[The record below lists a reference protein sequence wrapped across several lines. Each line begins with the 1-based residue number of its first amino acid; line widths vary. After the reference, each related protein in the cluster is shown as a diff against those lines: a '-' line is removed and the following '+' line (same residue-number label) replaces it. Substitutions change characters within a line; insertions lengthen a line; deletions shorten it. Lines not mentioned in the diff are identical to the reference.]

1 MTVRTIAAI
10 ADSDSYLKYAVHFL
24 DQLKDWRR
32 QVVVVRS
39 HLIPTSVQ
47 TRAALAGT
55 FLEGRPPA
63 VVPVRK
69 LSTNL
74 NPMPDVVLVAAT
86 GPIAREVLI
95 HFASLKNRP
104 ALITALPGIAFPAT
118 SRALGFRELSDT
130 FMVHS
135 LAEADAFAILGEKMS
150 LDGITPRAVLPN
162 GSFDSGFASHSS
174 FGGNGFGGGTYDG
187 GAYDAGAAGNAEAD
201 EDAEAVEEAGLD
213 PERPAIDEPDPADA
227 PEIVKAAQEQG
238 HAPTPPLEEEN
249 ILPPSFAV
257 GRLPMLSHHEPPE
270 PDMTSV
276 NRIVFAPQAKMPF
289 KQFQRLEILKALAET
304 KRKHPEVEV
313 IVKLRALRGEPQTHI
328 ERFPYDYLWEN
339 YCAETGEDQSLLDF
353 QTGSLAERLTPG
365 SALVTVSSTAAVE
378 AIDRGLRVGII
389 SDFGVTK
396 KLLNAMFSESGLLMT
411 LEEMQ
416 DLNIPHANQQWLRR
430 NYFHTPED
438 VKAAHRRDME
448 HELAALADAARK
460 GYLDVSAAAMAR
472 ARTRAWRA
480 RLKTALPAPVWKA
493 ARNVRNAVRA

>member
-39 HLIPTSVQ
+39 HVIPTSVQ

-69 LSTNL
+69 LSANL

-118 SRALGFRELSDT
+118 SRALGYRELADT

-135 LAEADAFAILGEKMS
+135 LAEADTFAILGEKMS
-150 LDGITPRAVLPN
+150 LDGITPRTILPS
-162 GSFDSGFASHSS
+162 GSSFDSTL
-174 FGGNGFGGGTYDG
+174 GTNDLSEH
-187 GAYDAGAAGNAEAD
+187 D
-201 EDAEAVEEAGLD
+201 DAETNAPGDDYLD
-213 PERPAIDEPDPADA
+213 PERPALDEPDPADA
-227 PEIVKAAQEQG
+227 PEIVKAAQERG
-238 HAPTPPLEEEN
+238 ETPAPPLEEEN

-270 PDMTSV
+270 PDETPV
-276 NRIVFAPQAKMPF
+276 TRIVFAPQAKMPF
-289 KQFQRLEILKALAET
+289 EESERLDILKALAET

-328 ERFPYDYLWEN
+328 ERFPYDYLWEK
-339 YCAETGEDQSLLDF
+339 YCAETGENERLLDF
-353 QTGSLAERLTPG
+353 QTGPLAERLTPG
-365 SALVTVSSTAAVE
+365 TALVTVSSTAAIE
-378 AIDRGLRVGII
+378 AIDLGLRVGII
-389 SDFGVTK
+389 SDFGVTE

-416 DLNIPHANQQWLRR
+416 ELDIPHANQQWLRR

-438 VKAAHRRDME
+438 VVAAHRRNMDQ
-448 HELAALADAARK
+448 ELVALADAARK
-460 GYLDVSAAAMAR
+460 GYLDLSAAAMAR

-493 ARNVRNAVRA
+493 ARNVRNALRT

>member
-39 HLIPTSVQ
+39 HVIPTSVQ

-69 LSTNL
+69 LSANL
-74 NPMPDVVLVAAT
+74 NPMPDVVLIAAT

-118 SRALGFRELSDT
+118 SRALGYRELADT

-135 LAEADAFAILGEKMS
+135 LAEADTFAILGEKMS
-150 LDGITPRAVLPN
+150 LDGITPRAILPS
-162 GSFDSGFASHSS
+162 GSSFDDIRTTTFDDASASDADA
-174 FGGNGFGGGTYDG
+174 T
-187 GAYDAGAAGNAEAD
+187 GAD
-201 EDAEAVEEAGLD
+201 GLD

-227 PEIVKAAQEQG
+227 PEIVKAAQERG
-238 HAPTPPLEEEN
+238 ETPAPPLEEEI

-257 GRLPMLSHHEPPE
+257 GRLPMLNHHEPPA
-270 PDMTSV
+270 PDETPV
-276 NRIVFAPQAKMPF
+276 TRIVFAPQAKMPF
-289 KQFQRLEILKALAET
+289 EESERLEILKALAET
-304 KRKHPEVEV
+304 KRQHPDVEV

-328 ERFPYDYLWEN
+328 ERFPYDYLWEK
-339 YCAETGEDQSLLDF
+339 YCAETGENEHLLDF

-365 SALVTVSSTAAVE
+365 TALVTVSSTAAIE
-378 AIDRGLRVGII
+378 AIDLGLRVGII
-389 SDFGVTK
+389 SDFGVTE
-396 KLLNAMFSESGLLMT
+396 KLLNAMFSESGLLMA
-411 LEEMQ
+411 LDEMQ
-416 DLNIPHANQQWLRR
+416 DLDIPHANQQWLRR
-430 NYFHTPED
+430 NYFHTPDD
-438 VKAAHRRDME
+438 VAAAHRRDME
-448 HELAALADAARK
+448 HELVSLADASRK
-460 GYLDVSAAAMAR
+460 GYLDVSATAMAR

-480 RLKTALPAPVWKA
+480 RLKTALPAPVLKV
-493 ARNVRNAVRA
+493 ARNVRNAVRT

>member
-39 HLIPTSVQ
+39 HVIPTSVQ

-69 LSTNL
+69 LSANL
-74 NPMPDVVLVAAT
+74 NPMPDVVLIAAT

-118 SRALGFRELSDT
+118 SRALGYRELADT

-135 LAEADAFAILGEKMS
+135 LAEADTFAILGEKMS
-150 LDGITPRAVLPN
+150 LDGITPRAILPS
-162 GSFDSGFASHSS
+162 GSSFDDIRTTTFDDASASDADA
-174 FGGNGFGGGTYDG
+174 T
-187 GAYDAGAAGNAEAD
+187 GAD
-201 EDAEAVEEAGLD
+201 GLD

-227 PEIVKAAQEQG
+227 PEIVKAAQERG
-238 HAPTPPLEEEN
+238 ETPAPPLEEEI

-257 GRLPMLSHHEPPE
+257 GRLPMLNHHEPPA
-270 PDMTSV
+270 PDETPV

-289 KQFQRLEILKALAET
+289 EESERLEILKALAET
-304 KRKHPEVEV
+304 KRKHPDVEV

-328 ERFPYDYLWEN
+328 ERFPYDYLWEK
-339 YCAETGEDQSLLDF
+339 YCAETGENEHLLDF

-365 SALVTVSSTAAVE
+365 TALVTVSSTAAIE

-389 SDFGVTK
+389 SDFGVTE
-396 KLLNAMFSESGLLMT
+396 KLLNAMFSESGLLMA
-411 LEEMQ
+411 LEQMQ
-416 DLNIPHANQQWLRR
+416 DLDIPHANQQWLRR
-430 NYFHTPED
+430 NYFHTPDD
-438 VKAAHRRDME
+438 VAAAHRRNME
-448 HELAALADAARK
+448 HELVSLADASRK
-460 GYLDVSAAAMAR
+460 GYLDVSATAMAR

-480 RLKTALPAPVWKA
+480 RLKTALPAPVLKV
-493 ARNVRNAVRA
+493 ARNVRNAVRT

>member
-39 HLIPTSVQ
+39 HVIPTSVQ

-118 SRALGFRELSDT
+118 SRALGYRELADT

-135 LAEADAFAILGEKMS
+135 LAEADTFAILGEKMS
-150 LDGITPRAVLPN
+150 LDGITPRAILPS
-162 GSFDSGFASHSS
+162 GSSFDDIRTTTFDDASASDADA
-174 FGGNGFGGGTYDG
+174 T
-187 GAYDAGAAGNAEAD
+187 GAD
-201 EDAEAVEEAGLD
+201 GLD

-227 PEIVKAAQEQG
+227 PEIVKAAQERG
-238 HAPTPPLEEEN
+238 ETPAPPLEEEI

-257 GRLPMLSHHEPPE
+257 GRLPMLNHHEPPA
-270 PDMTSV
+270 PDETPV

-289 KQFQRLEILKALAET
+289 EESERLEILKALAET
-304 KRKHPEVEV
+304 KRKHPDVEV

-328 ERFPYDYLWEN
+328 ERFPYDYLWEK
-339 YCAETGEDQSLLDF
+339 YCAETGENEHLLDF

-365 SALVTVSSTAAVE
+365 TALVTVSSTAAIE
-378 AIDRGLRVGII
+378 AIDLGLRVGII
-389 SDFGVTK
+389 SDFGVTE
-396 KLLNAMFSESGLLMT
+396 KLLNAMFSESGLLMA
-411 LEEMQ
+411 LDEMQ
-416 DLNIPHANQQWLRR
+416 DLDIPHANQQWLRR
-430 NYFHTPED
+430 NYFHTPDD
-438 VKAAHRRDME
+438 VAAAHRRDME
-448 HELAALADAARK
+448 HELVSLADASRK
-460 GYLDVSAAAMAR
+460 GYLDVSATAMAR

-480 RLKTALPAPVWKA
+480 RLKTALPAPVLKV
-493 ARNVRNAVRA
+493 ARNVRNAVRT

>member
-39 HLIPTSVQ
+39 HVIPTSVQ
-47 TRAALAGT
+47 TRSALAGT

-118 SRALGFRELSDT
+118 SRALGYRELADT

-135 LAEADAFAILGEKMS
+135 LAEADTFAILGEKMS
-150 LDGITPRAVLPN
+150 LDGITPRAILPS
-162 GSFDSGFASHSS
+162 GSSFDDIRTTTFDDASASDADA
-174 FGGNGFGGGTYDG
+174 T
-187 GAYDAGAAGNAEAD
+187 GAD
-201 EDAEAVEEAGLD
+201 GLD

-227 PEIVKAAQEQG
+227 PEIVKAAQERG
-238 HAPTPPLEEEN
+238 ETPAPPLEEEI

-257 GRLPMLSHHEPPE
+257 GRLPMLNHHEPPA
-270 PDMTSV
+270 PDETPV

-289 KQFQRLEILKALAET
+289 EESERLEILKALAET
-304 KRKHPEVEV
+304 KRKHPDVEV

-328 ERFPYDYLWEN
+328 ERFPYDYLWEK
-339 YCAETGEDQSLLDF
+339 YCAETGENEHLLDF

-365 SALVTVSSTAAVE
+365 TALVTVSSTAAIE
-378 AIDRGLRVGII
+378 AIDLGLRVGII
-389 SDFGVTK
+389 SDFGVTE
-396 KLLNAMFSESGLLMT
+396 KLLNAMFSESGLLMA
-411 LEEMQ
+411 LDEMQ
-416 DLNIPHANQQWLRR
+416 ELDIPHANQQWLRR

-438 VKAAHRRDME
+438 VAAAHRRDME
-448 HELAALADAARK
+448 HELVSLADASRK
-460 GYLDVSAAAMAR
+460 GYLDVSATAMAR

-480 RLKTALPAPVWKA
+480 RLKTALPAPVLKV
-493 ARNVRNAVRA
+493 ARNVRNAVRT

>member
-39 HLIPTSVQ
+39 HVIPTSVQ

-69 LSTNL
+69 LSANL
-74 NPMPDVVLVAAT
+74 NPMPDVVLIAAT

-118 SRALGFRELSDT
+118 SRALGYRELADT

-135 LAEADAFAILGEKMS
+135 LAEADTFAILGEKMS
-150 LDGITPRAVLPN
+150 LDGITPRAILPS
-162 GSFDSGFASHSS
+162 GSSFDDIRTTTFDDASASDADA
-174 FGGNGFGGGTYDG
+174 T
-187 GAYDAGAAGNAEAD
+187 GAD
-201 EDAEAVEEAGLD
+201 GLD

-227 PEIVKAAQEQG
+227 PEIVKAAQERG
-238 HAPTPPLEEEN
+238 ETPAPPLEEEI

-257 GRLPMLSHHEPPE
+257 GRLPMLNHHEPPA
-270 PDMTSV
+270 PDETPV

-289 KQFQRLEILKALAET
+289 EESERLEILKALAET
-304 KRKHPEVEV
+304 KRKHPDIEV

-328 ERFPYDYLWEN
+328 ERFPYDYLWEK
-339 YCAETGEDQSLLDF
+339 YCAETGENEHLLDF

-365 SALVTVSSTAAVE
+365 AALVTVSSTAAIE
-378 AIDRGLRVGII
+378 AIDLGLRVGII
-389 SDFGVTK
+389 SDFGVTE
-396 KLLNAMFSESGLLMT
+396 KLLNAMFSESGLLMA
-411 LEEMQ
+411 LDEMQ
-416 DLNIPHANQQWLRR
+416 DLDIPHANQQWLRR

-438 VKAAHRRDME
+438 VVAAHRRDME
-448 HELAALADAARK
+448 HELVALADAARK

-493 ARNVRNAVRA
+493 ARNVRNAVRT

>member
-39 HLIPTSVQ
+39 HVIPTSVQ

-118 SRALGFRELSDT
+118 SRALGYRELADT

-135 LAEADAFAILGEKMS
+135 LAEADTFAILGEKMS
-150 LDGITPRAVLPN
+150 LDGITPRAILPS
-162 GSFDSGFASHSS
+162 GSSFDDIRTTTFDDASAS
-174 FGGNGFGGGTYDG
+174 
-187 GAYDAGAAGNAEAD
+187 DAD
-201 EDAEAVEEAGLD
+201 GLD

-227 PEIVKAAQEQG
+227 PEIVKAAQERG
-238 HAPTPPLEEEN
+238 ETPAPPLEEEI

-257 GRLPMLSHHEPPE
+257 GRLPMLNHHEPPA
-270 PDMTSV
+270 PDETPV

-289 KQFQRLEILKALAET
+289 EESERLEILKALAKT
-304 KRKHPEVEV
+304 KRKHPDVEV

-328 ERFPYDYLWEN
+328 ERFPYDYLWEK
-339 YCAETGEDQSLLDF
+339 YCAETGENEHLLDF

-365 SALVTVSSTAAVE
+365 TALVTVSSTAAIE
-378 AIDRGLRVGII
+378 AIDLGLRVGII
-389 SDFGVTK
+389 SDFGVTE
-396 KLLNAMFSESGLLMT
+396 KLLNAMFSESGLLMA
-411 LEEMQ
+411 LDEMQ
-416 DLNIPHANQQWLRR
+416 ELDIPHANQQWLRR

-438 VKAAHRRDME
+438 VAAARRRDME
-448 HELAALADAARK
+448 HELISLADASRK
-460 GYLDVSAAAMAR
+460 GYLDVSATAMAR

-480 RLKTALPAPVWKA
+480 RLKTALPAPVLKV
-493 ARNVRNAVRA
+493 ARNVRNAVRT

>member
-39 HLIPTSVQ
+39 HVIPTSVQ

-118 SRALGFRELSDT
+118 SRALGYRELADT

-135 LAEADAFAILGEKMS
+135 LAEADTFAILGEKMS
-150 LDGITPRAVLPN
+150 LDGITPRAILPS
-162 GSFDSGFASHSS
+162 GSSFDDIRTTTFDDASASDADA
-174 FGGNGFGGGTYDG
+174 T
-187 GAYDAGAAGNAEAD
+187 GAD
-201 EDAEAVEEAGLD
+201 VLD

-227 PEIVKAAQEQG
+227 PEIVKAAQERG
-238 HAPTPPLEEEN
+238 ETPAPPLEEEI

-257 GRLPMLSHHEPPE
+257 GRLPMLNHHEPPA
-270 PDMTSV
+270 PDETPV

-289 KQFQRLEILKALAET
+289 EESERLEILKALAET
-304 KRKHPEVEV
+304 KRKHPDVEV

-328 ERFPYDYLWEN
+328 ERFPYDYLWEK
-339 YCAETGEDQSLLDF
+339 YCAETGENEHLLDF

-365 SALVTVSSTAAVE
+365 TALVTVSSTAAIE
-378 AIDRGLRVGII
+378 AIDLGLRVGII
-389 SDFGVTK
+389 SDFGVTE
-396 KLLNAMFSESGLLMT
+396 KLLNAMFSESGLLMA
-411 LEEMQ
+411 LDEMQ
-416 DLNIPHANQQWLRR
+416 DLDIPHANQQWLRR
-430 NYFHTPED
+430 NYFHTPDD
-438 VKAAHRRDME
+438 VAAAHRRDME
-448 HELAALADAARK
+448 HELVSLADASRK
-460 GYLDVSAAAMAR
+460 GYLDVSATAMAR

-480 RLKTALPAPVWKA
+480 RLKTALPAPVLKV
-493 ARNVRNAVRA
+493 ARNVRNAVRT

>member
-39 HLIPTSVQ
+39 HVIPTSVQ

-86 GPIAREVLI
+86 GPIAREVLL

-104 ALITALPGIAFPAT
+104 ALITSLPGIAFPAT
-118 SRALGFRELSDT
+118 SRALGYRELADT

-135 LAEADAFAILGEKMS
+135 LAEADTFAILGEKMS
-150 LDGITPRAVLPN
+150 LDGITRRAILPS
-162 GSFDSGFASHSS
+162 GSSFDDIRTTTFDDASASDADA
-174 FGGNGFGGGTYDG
+174 T
-187 GAYDAGAAGNAEAD
+187 GAD
-201 EDAEAVEEAGLD
+201 GLD

-227 PEIVKAAQEQG
+227 PELVKAAQERG
-238 HAPTPPLEEEN
+238 ETPAPPLEEEI

-257 GRLPMLSHHEPPE
+257 GRLPMLNHHEPPA
-270 PDMTSV
+270 PDETPV
-276 NRIVFAPQAKMPF
+276 NRIEFAPQAKMPF
-289 KQFQRLEILKALAET
+289 EESERLEILKALAET
-304 KRKHPEVEV
+304 KRKHPDVEV

-328 ERFPYDYLWEN
+328 ERFPYDYLWEK
-339 YCAETGEDQSLLDF
+339 YCAETGENEHLLDF

-365 SALVTVSSTAAVE
+365 AALVTVSSTAAIE
-378 AIDRGLRVGII
+378 AIDLGLRVGII
-389 SDFGVTK
+389 SDFGVTE
-396 KLLNAMFSESGLLMT
+396 KLLNAMFSESGLLMA
-411 LEEMQ
+411 LDEMQ
-416 DLNIPHANQQWLRR
+416 DLDIPHANQQWLRR

-438 VKAAHRRDME
+438 VVAAHRRDME
-448 HELAALADAARK
+448 HELVALADAARK

-493 ARNVRNAVRA
+493 ARNVRNAVRT

>member
-39 HLIPTSVQ
+39 HVIPTSVQ

-69 LSTNL
+69 LSANL
-74 NPMPDVVLVAAT
+74 NPMPDVVLIAAT

-118 SRALGFRELSDT
+118 SRALGYRELADT

-135 LAEADAFAILGEKMS
+135 LAEADTFAILGEKMS
-150 LDGITPRAVLPN
+150 LDGITPRAILPS
-162 GSFDSGFASHSS
+162 GSSFDDIRTTTFDDASASDADA
-174 FGGNGFGGGTYDG
+174 T
-187 GAYDAGAAGNAEAD
+187 GAD
-201 EDAEAVEEAGLD
+201 GLD

-227 PEIVKAAQEQG
+227 PEIVKAAQERG
-238 HAPTPPLEEEN
+238 ETPAPPLEEEI

-257 GRLPMLSHHEPPE
+257 GRLPMLNHHEPPA
-270 PDMTSV
+270 PDETPV

-289 KQFQRLEILKALAET
+289 EESERLEILKALAET
-304 KRKHPEVEV
+304 KRKHPDVEV

-328 ERFPYDYLWEN
+328 ERFPYDYLWEK
-339 YCAETGEDQSLLDF
+339 YCAETGENEHLLDF

-365 SALVTVSSTAAVE
+365 TALVTVSSTAAIE
-378 AIDRGLRVGII
+378 AIDLGLRVGII
-389 SDFGVTK
+389 SDFGVTE
-396 KLLNAMFSESGLLMT
+396 KLLNAMFSESGLLMA
-411 LEEMQ
+411 LDEMQ
-416 DLNIPHANQQWLRR
+416 DLDIPHANQQWLRR
-430 NYFHTPED
+430 NYFHTPDD
-438 VKAAHRRDME
+438 VAAAHRRDME
-448 HELAALADAARK
+448 HELVSLADASRK
-460 GYLDVSAAAMAR
+460 GYLDVSATAMAR

-480 RLKTALPAPVWKA
+480 RLKTALPAPVLKV
-493 ARNVRNAVRA
+493 ARNVRNAVRT

>member
-39 HLIPTSVQ
+39 HVIPTSVQ

-69 LSTNL
+69 LSANL

-118 SRALGFRELSDT
+118 SRALGYRELADT

-135 LAEADAFAILGEKMS
+135 LAEADTFAILGEKMS
-150 LDGITPRAVLPN
+150 LDGITPRTILPS
-162 GSFDSGFASHSS
+162 GSSFDDIRTTTFDDASASDADA
-174 FGGNGFGGGTYDG
+174 T
-187 GAYDAGAAGNAEAD
+187 GAD
-201 EDAEAVEEAGLD
+201 GLD

-227 PEIVKAAQEQG
+227 PEIVKAAQERG
-238 HAPTPPLEEEN
+238 ETPAPPLEEEI

-257 GRLPMLSHHEPPE
+257 GRLPMLNHHEPPA
-270 PDMTSV
+270 PDETPV

-289 KQFQRLEILKALAET
+289 EESERLEILKALAET
-304 KRKHPEVEV
+304 KRKHPDVEV

-328 ERFPYDYLWEN
+328 ERFPYDYLWEK
-339 YCAETGEDQSLLDF
+339 YCAETGENEHLLDF

-365 SALVTVSSTAAVE
+365 TALVTVSSTAAIE
-378 AIDRGLRVGII
+378 AIDLGLRVGII
-389 SDFGVTK
+389 SDFGVTE

-411 LEEMQ
+411 LDEMQ
-416 DLNIPHANQQWLRR
+416 DLDIPHANQQWLRR
-430 NYFHTPED
+430 NYFHTPDD
-438 VKAAHRRDME
+438 VAAAHRRDME
-448 HELAALADAARK
+448 HELVSLADAARK
-460 GYLDVSAAAMAR
+460 GYLDASATAMAR

-480 RLKTALPAPVWKA
+480 RLKTALPAPVLKV
-493 ARNVRNAVRA
+493 ARNVRNAVRT

>member
-39 HLIPTSVQ
+39 HVIPTSVQ
-47 TRAALAGT
+47 TRSALAGT

-118 SRALGFRELSDT
+118 SRALGYRELADT

-135 LAEADAFAILGEKMS
+135 LAEADTFAILGEKMS
-150 LDGITPRAVLPN
+150 LDGITPRAILPS
-162 GSFDSGFASHSS
+162 GSSFDDIRTTTFDDASASDADA
-174 FGGNGFGGGTYDG
+174 T
-187 GAYDAGAAGNAEAD
+187 GAD
-201 EDAEAVEEAGLD
+201 GLD

-227 PEIVKAAQEQG
+227 PEIVKAAQERG
-238 HAPTPPLEEEN
+238 ETPAPPLEEEI

-257 GRLPMLSHHEPPE
+257 GRLPMLNHHEPPA
-270 PDMTSV
+270 PDETPV

-289 KQFQRLEILKALAET
+289 EESERLEILKALAET
-304 KRKHPEVEV
+304 KRKHPDIEV

-328 ERFPYDYLWEN
+328 ERFPYDYLWEK
-339 YCAETGEDQSLLDF
+339 YCAETGENEHLLDF

-365 SALVTVSSTAAVE
+365 TALVTVSSTAAIE
-378 AIDRGLRVGII
+378 AIDLGLRVGII
-389 SDFGVTK
+389 SDFGVTE
-396 KLLNAMFSESGLLMT
+396 KLLNAMFSESGLLMA
-411 LEEMQ
+411 LDEMQ
-416 DLNIPHANQQWLRR
+416 DLDIPHANQQWLRR
-430 NYFHTPED
+430 NYFHTPDD
-438 VKAAHRRDME
+438 VAAAHRRDME
-448 HELAALADAARK
+448 HELVSLADASRR
-460 GYLDVSAAAMAR
+460 GYLDVSATAMAR

-480 RLKTALPAPVWKA
+480 RLKTALPAPVLKV
-493 ARNVRNAVRA
+493 ARNVRNAVRT

>member
-39 HLIPTSVQ
+39 HVIPTSVQ

-118 SRALGFRELSDT
+118 SRALGYRELADT

-135 LAEADAFAILGEKMS
+135 LAEADTFAILGEKMS
-150 LDGITPRAVLPN
+150 LDGITPRAILPS
-162 GSFDSGFASHSS
+162 GSSFDDIRTTTFDDASAS
-174 FGGNGFGGGTYDG
+174 
-187 GAYDAGAAGNAEAD
+187 
-201 EDAEAVEEAGLD
+201 DAEATDADGLD

-227 PEIVKAAQEQG
+227 PEIVKAAQERG
-238 HAPTPPLEEEN
+238 ETPAPPLEEEI

-257 GRLPMLSHHEPPE
+257 GRLPMLNHHEPPA
-270 PDMTSV
+270 PDETPV
-276 NRIVFAPQAKMPF
+276 NRVVFAPQAKMPF
-289 KQFQRLEILKALAET
+289 EESERLEILKALAET
-304 KRKHPEVEV
+304 KRKHPDVEV

-328 ERFPYDYLWEN
+328 ERFPYDYLWEK
-339 YCAETGEDQSLLDF
+339 YCAETGENEHLLDF

-365 SALVTVSSTAAVE
+365 TALVTVSSTAAIE
-378 AIDRGLRVGII
+378 AIDLGLRVGII
-389 SDFGVTK
+389 SDFGVTE
-396 KLLNAMFSESGLLMT
+396 KLLNAMFSESGLLMA
-411 LEEMQ
+411 LDEMQ
-416 DLNIPHANQQWLRR
+416 ELDIPHANQQWLRR

-438 VKAAHRRDME
+438 VAAAHRRDME
-448 HELAALADAARK
+448 HELVSLADASRK
-460 GYLDVSAAAMAR
+460 GYLDVSATAMAR

-480 RLKTALPAPVWKA
+480 RLKTALPAPVLKV
-493 ARNVRNAVRA
+493 ARNVRNAVRT

>member
-39 HLIPTSVQ
+39 HVIPTSVQ

-118 SRALGFRELSDT
+118 SRALGYRELADT

-135 LAEADAFAILGEKMS
+135 LAEADTFAILGEKMS
-150 LDGITPRAVLPN
+150 LDGITPRAILPS
-162 GSFDSGFASHSS
+162 GSSFDDIRTTTFDDASASDADA
-174 FGGNGFGGGTYDG
+174 T
-187 GAYDAGAAGNAEAD
+187 GAD
-201 EDAEAVEEAGLD
+201 GLD

-227 PEIVKAAQEQG
+227 PEIVKAAQERG
-238 HAPTPPLEEEN
+238 ETPAPPLEEEI

-257 GRLPMLSHHEPPE
+257 GRLPMLNHHEPPA
-270 PDMTSV
+270 PDETPV

-289 KQFQRLEILKALAET
+289 EESERLEILKALAET
-304 KRKHPEVEV
+304 KRKHPDVEV

-328 ERFPYDYLWEN
+328 ERFPYDYLWEK
-339 YCAETGEDQSLLDF
+339 YCAETGENEHLLDF

-365 SALVTVSSTAAVE
+365 AALVTVSSTAAIE
-378 AIDRGLRVGII
+378 AIDLGLRVGII
-389 SDFGVTK
+389 SDFGVTE
-396 KLLNAMFSESGLLMT
+396 KLLNAMFSESGLLMA
-411 LEEMQ
+411 LDEMQ
-416 DLNIPHANQQWLRR
+416 DLDIPHANQQWLRR

-438 VKAAHRRDME
+438 VVAAHRRDME
-448 HELAALADAARK
+448 HELVALADAARK

-493 ARNVRNAVRA
+493 ARNVRNAVRT

>member
-39 HLIPTSVQ
+39 HVIPTSVQ

-69 LSTNL
+69 LSANL

-118 SRALGFRELSDT
+118 SRALGYRELADT

-135 LAEADAFAILGEKMS
+135 LAEADTFAILGEKMS
-150 LDGITPRAVLPN
+150 LDGITPRTILPS
-162 GSFDSGFASHSS
+162 GSSFDDIRTTTFDDASASDADA
-174 FGGNGFGGGTYDG
+174 T
-187 GAYDAGAAGNAEAD
+187 GAD
-201 EDAEAVEEAGLD
+201 GLD

-227 PEIVKAAQEQG
+227 PEIVKAAQERG
-238 HAPTPPLEEEN
+238 ETPAPPLEEEI

-257 GRLPMLSHHEPPE
+257 GRLPMLNHHEPPA
-270 PDMTSV
+270 PDETPV

-289 KQFQRLEILKALAET
+289 EESERLEILKALAET
-304 KRKHPEVEV
+304 KRKHPDVEV

-328 ERFPYDYLWEN
+328 ERFPYDYLWEK
-339 YCAETGEDQSLLDF
+339 YCAETGENEHLLDF

-365 SALVTVSSTAAVE
+365 TALVTVSSTAAIE
-378 AIDRGLRVGII
+378 AIDLGLRVGII
-389 SDFGVTK
+389 SDFGVTE
-396 KLLNAMFSESGLLMT
+396 KLLNAMFSESGLLMA
-411 LEEMQ
+411 LDEMQ
-416 DLNIPHANQQWLRR
+416 DLDIPHANQQWLRR
-430 NYFHTPED
+430 NYFHTPDD
-438 VKAAHRRDME
+438 VAAAHRRDME
-448 HELAALADAARK
+448 HELVSLADASRK
-460 GYLDVSAAAMAR
+460 GYLDVSATAMAR

-480 RLKTALPAPVWKA
+480 RLKTALPAPVLKV
-493 ARNVRNAVRA
+493 ARNVRNAVRT

>member
-39 HLIPTSVQ
+39 HVIPTSVQ

-69 LSTNL
+69 LSANL

-118 SRALGFRELSDT
+118 SRALGYRELSDT

-150 LDGITPRAVLPN
+150 LDGRTPRAVLPST
-162 GSFDSGFASHSS
+162 SFEDSL
-174 FGGNGFGGGTYDG
+174 GTTGLLEDT
-187 GAYDAGAAGNAEAD
+187 
-201 EDAEAVEEAGLD
+201 DAETDAPDDDYLD
-213 PERPAIDEPDPADA
+213 PERPALDEPDPADA
-227 PEIVKAAQEQG
+227 PEIIKAVQERG
-238 HAPTPPLEEEN
+238 ETPTPPLEEET

-257 GRLPMLSHHEPPE
+257 GRLPMLNHHEPPA
-270 PDMTSV
+270 PDETPV

-289 KQFQRLEILKALAET
+289 KRFQRIEILKALAET

-328 ERFPYDYLWEN
+328 ERFPYDHIWES
-339 YCAETGEDQSLLDF
+339 YCAETGEDVNLLDF

-365 SALVTVSSTAAVE
+365 AALVTVSSTAAVE

-389 SDFGVTK
+389 SDFGVSK
-396 KLLNAMFSESGLLMT
+396 KLLNAMFGESGLLMT

-416 DLNIPHANQQWLRR
+416 ELDIPHANQQWLRR

-438 VKAAHRRDME
+438 VVAAHRRNMDQ
-448 HELAALADAARK
+448 ELVALADAARK
-460 GYLDVSAAAMAR
+460 GYLDLSAAAMAR

-493 ARNVRNAVRA
+493 ARNVRNALRT

>member
-39 HLIPTSVQ
+39 HVIPTSVQ

-69 LSTNL
+69 LSANL
-74 NPMPDVVLVAAT
+74 NPMPDVVLIAAT

-118 SRALGFRELSDT
+118 SRALGYRELADT

-135 LAEADAFAILGEKMS
+135 LAEADTFAILGEKMS
-150 LDGITPRAVLPN
+150 LDGITPRAILPS
-162 GSFDSGFASHSS
+162 GSSFDDIRTTTFDDASASDADA
-174 FGGNGFGGGTYDG
+174 T
-187 GAYDAGAAGNAEAD
+187 GAD
-201 EDAEAVEEAGLD
+201 GLD

-227 PEIVKAAQEQG
+227 PEIVKAAQERG
-238 HAPTPPLEEEN
+238 ETLAPPLEEEI

-257 GRLPMLSHHEPPE
+257 GRLPMLNHHEPPA
-270 PDMTSV
+270 PDETPV

-289 KQFQRLEILKALAET
+289 EESERLEILKALAET
-304 KRKHPEVEV
+304 KRKHPDVEV

-328 ERFPYDYLWEN
+328 ERFPYDYLWEK
-339 YCAETGEDQSLLDF
+339 YCAETGENEHLLDF

-365 SALVTVSSTAAVE
+365 AALVTVSSTAAIE
-378 AIDRGLRVGII
+378 AIDLGLRVGII
-389 SDFGVTK
+389 SDFGVTE
-396 KLLNAMFSESGLLMT
+396 KLLNAMFSESGLLMA
-411 LEEMQ
+411 LDEMQ
-416 DLNIPHANQQWLRR
+416 DLDIPHANQQWLRR

-438 VKAAHRRDME
+438 VVAAHRRDME
-448 HELAALADAARK
+448 HELVALADAARK
-460 GYLDVSAAAMAR
+460 GYLDVSATAMAR

-493 ARNVRNAVRA
+493 ARNVRNAVRT